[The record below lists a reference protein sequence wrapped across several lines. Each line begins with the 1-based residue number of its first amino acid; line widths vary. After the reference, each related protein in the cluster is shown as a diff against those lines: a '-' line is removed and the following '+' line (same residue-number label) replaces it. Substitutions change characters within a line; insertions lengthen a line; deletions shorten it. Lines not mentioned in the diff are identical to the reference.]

1 MESNEGTGTFSL
13 YFVYILVIEFLV
25 HGIVVICLL
34 HDVISIED
42 VGLGLFI
49 FVSPAIYIWIVPGT
63 FDTCLLNQR
72 MNEQIHWQRVVVLG
86 GAGRLPLK

>member
-1 MESNEGTGTFSL
+1 MGSNEGTGTFSL
-13 YFVYILVIEFLV
+13 YFVYILVIGFLV

-63 FDTCLLNQR
+63 FDKCLLNER
-72 MNEQIHWQRVVVLG
+72 KNE
-86 GAGRLPLK
+86 